1 MLTAASRKLAEAV
14 ELLAAA
20 GEERLAA
27 HVEDLIHQIELLE
40 DQTSHNKLQ
49 R

>member
-1 MLTAASRKLAEAV
+1 V

-20 GEERLAA
+20 GEQRLAA

-40 DQTSHNKLQ
+40 DQTSHKNLL